1 MKLRPAA
8 EPGVWRTDDFDPAA
22 PGTYAFIVGVSS
34 YPHLDGTFGKLGLD
48 PLSVSALT
56 AYRFFR
62 YIADTYVYVDCPITE
77 IRLLLSPTQNETIVF
92 ESERD
97 IDCEALANTPRATL
111 ANLETAEKAFHRRLQ
126 ALSPETAA
134 RSRAFFFFSGHGIQL
149 NIDHQLLLPEDYLGD
164 DRVGGAVSTMNLWRG
179 LSSVSVPD
187 VFLLLDAC
195 RSDIAPARG
204 FANVQGQQT
213 LDVPQVART
222 TPVIMYA
229 SNPGEST
236 WQPPKATSRETISYF
251 GQAVL
256 DALLQRDPE
265 FKPDCKTKPCR
276 IRFMPLMAHVG
287 DSMAGLLASVNVISD
302 LPVAGSNVRNSVV
315 SHVLDPGG
323 RAIRGLPGG
332 APPGPDLRHA
342 RAALSDVKK
351 AVRGLRAAAR
361 AARLPKGAQALAQA
375 AVYEWKE
382 SEWVKVERSLTILA
396 RDRAADGRRWRL
408 HFALPNP
415 KMWAW
420 IQTEG
425 LGLDFGFL
433 APRTIE
439 HPTTLAFDILV
450 SDSEELLEARL
461 GLSTRHNLPVLRD
474 AQMAYDRYRTQSADA
489 ALDLFG
495 RHRREG
501 ASDLETVLSI
511 LEAKGE
517 SPLAATILGLILLRS
532 TRHKLAERYA
542 LNLARRYAYSSD
554 ASVFAIQRAL
564 DAGEEIG
571 AAFILEQFE
580 SIERNGV
587 PITTEGFV
595 YFVRMLGDMY
605 GEGAIYTERLRPF
618 ADIVPRGATT
628 GPATTRIELLSRKM
642 RSTGLF
648 VGFATSP
655 DELALIRQAAP

>member
-8 EPGVWRTDDFDPAA
+8 EPGVWRTDDFDPGA
-22 PGTYAFIVGVSS
+22 PGTYALIVGVSS

-62 YIADTYVYVDCPITE
+62 YITDAYVYVDCPIAE
-77 IRLLLSPTQNETIVF
+77 IWLLLSPTANETKVF
-92 ESERD
+92 ESESD
-97 IDCEALANTPRATL
+97 IDCEALANAPRATL
-111 ANLETAEKAFHRRLQ
+111 ANVETAEKAFHRRLQ
-126 ALSPETAA
+126 ALSPEIAA

-164 DRVGGAVSTMNLWRG
+164 GRVGGAVSTMNLWRG
-179 LSSVSVPD
+179 LSSVAVPD

-265 FKPDCKTKPCR
+265 FRPDCKKKPCR

-287 DSMAGLLASVNVISD
+287 DAMAGLLASVNVISD

-315 SHVLDPGG
+315 SHVLDHGG
-323 RAIRGLPGG
+323 RTIRGLP
-332 APPGPDLRHA
+332 A
-342 RAALSDVKK
+342 RLVHSDVKK
-351 AVRGLRAAAR
+351 AGRGLRVAAR
-361 AARLPKGAQALAQA
+361 ATRLPKGVQALARA
-375 AVYEWKE
+375 AVYEWEE
-382 SEWVKVERSLTILA
+382 SQWVKAERSLEILA

-425 LGLDFGFL
+425 LGVDFGFL

-439 HPTTLAFDILV
+439 HPTALAFDILL

-461 GLSTRHNLPVLRD
+461 GLSTRHNLPVLR
-474 AQMAYDRYRTQSADA
+474 AVQMAYDRYRTQSADA
-489 ALDLFG
+489 ALELFL
-495 RHRREG
+495 RHG
-501 ASDLETVLSI
+501 PQVSSD
-511 LEAKGE
+511 
-517 SPLAATILGLILLRS
+517 PLAATIAALILLRS
-532 TRHKLAERYA
+532 TRHELAEEYA
-542 LNLARRYAYSSD
+542 LNLARKYPYSSD

-564 DAGEEIG
+564 DAGEDAG
-571 AAFILEQFE
+571 AAFILEQFDR
-580 SIERNGV
+580 IERNGV
-587 PITTEGFV
+587 PITTEGFA
-595 YFVRMLGDMY
+595 YFVRMLSDMY
-605 GEGAIYTERLRPF
+605 GEGAMYGGRLRRF
-618 ADIVPRGATT
+618 AGIVPRGATT
-628 GPATTRIELLSRKM
+628 GPAMARIVLLSRRM

-648 VGFATSP
+648 AGFAMSP